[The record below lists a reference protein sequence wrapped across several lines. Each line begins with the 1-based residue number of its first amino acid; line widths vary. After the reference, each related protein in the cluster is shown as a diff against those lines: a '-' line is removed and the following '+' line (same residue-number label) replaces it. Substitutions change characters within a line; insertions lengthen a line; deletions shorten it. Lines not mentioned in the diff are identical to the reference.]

1 MDIQKVLAKIDEINS
16 KDPNIE
22 QLDTKSYPKEVLYSR
37 RMTEMLNEFVTS
49 PSVSLQVAS
58 RGQHIQRWAIPR
70 SDYSMNKKGYMKWRT
85 VLKTYHAELLS
96 DLLEG
101 EGAEQSVVDQVRL
114 LISKRKLKTDLESKT
129 LEDVICLVFLKYY
142 FAGFAKKHDEEKI
155 RDIVRKTWAKMTE
168 DGHTA
173 ALKLPFGD
181 VELSLVKKALG

>member
-1 MDIQKVLAKIDEINS
+1 
-16 KDPNIE
+16 
-22 QLDTKSYPKEVLYSR
+22 
-37 RMTEMLNEFVTS
+37 
-49 PSVSLQVAS
+49 
-58 RGQHIQRWAIPR
+58 
-70 SDYSMNKKGYMKWRT
+70 
-85 VLKTYHAELLS
+85 
-96 DLLEG
+96 
-101 EGAEQSVVDQVRL
+101 VRL

-155 RDIVRKTWAKMTE
+155 IDIVRKTWAKMTE